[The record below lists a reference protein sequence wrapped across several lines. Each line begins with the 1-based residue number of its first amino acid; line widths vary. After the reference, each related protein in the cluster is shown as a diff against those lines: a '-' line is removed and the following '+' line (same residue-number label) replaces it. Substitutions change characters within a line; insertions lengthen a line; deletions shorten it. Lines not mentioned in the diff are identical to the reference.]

1 MDVIVLRVSERQTFE
16 AENRHQARKVG
27 KREAGDHG
35 RSRPIGLTRSTR
47 VGHELKNFPDE
58 FSLGGGLLALFPD
71 AGLLVNATVETSTLT
86 VWYPSANVGHAS
98 ISRSARLAA

>member
-1 MDVIVLRVSERQTFE
+1 MDVIVLRVFERQALE

-58 FSLGGGLLALFPD
+58 FLLGGGLLALFPD

-86 VWYPSANVGHAS
+86 VWCPSANVGHAS